1 MPTCLALVRYGYKL
15 DTELAL
21 EGDGK
26 YRRHLKFRTL
36 DEVNQSKAKIKLL
49 LLQIEK
55 IDAEQL

>member
-1 MPTCLALVRYGYKL
+1 MRLVL
-15 DTELAL
+15 LVDDHTELEL

-55 IDAEQL
+55 IDKEQL